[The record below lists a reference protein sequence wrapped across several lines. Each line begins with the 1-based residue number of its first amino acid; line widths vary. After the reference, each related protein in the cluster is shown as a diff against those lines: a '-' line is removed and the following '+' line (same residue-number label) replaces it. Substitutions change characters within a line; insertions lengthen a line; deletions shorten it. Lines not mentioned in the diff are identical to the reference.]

1 MSSLFDMIRSGAE
14 QVVKNTVTK
23 KTEPVPKVKTKLPT
37 GGTTKKPAA
46 SAAAAQPAAPVNTSG
61 TDIVTWSGNG
71 GISFFVK
78 PNAIQ
83 GIRELSIKASVDSED
98 KENGGEKYAGKKN
111 NGAVEITVK
120 AELNGY
126 LGADVQAVAMRAVDA
141 ARRGETGYFYCYGKK
156 LFGNQFMMMEAE
168 IGSVTMTGSGVWT
181 GCDLTMKMKG
191 CSKGDG
197 APALN
202 TGKSKPKEQPDGSAM
217 VNKLAEAGQALVR
230 DIATGFADKITGNI
244 AATNTAT
251 EQSKKILENSSRRP

>member
-14 QVVKNTVTK
+14 QVVKNTVSK

-168 IGSVTMTGSGVWT
+168 IGSVTMTGSGVWS
-181 GCDLTMKMKG
+181 GCDLSMKLKQ

-197 APALN
+197 APAV
-202 TGKSKPKEQPDGSAM
+202 TGKSKPKEKPDGSAM
-217 VNKLAEAGQALVR
+217 VNKLAEAGQTLAMGL
-230 DIATGFADKITGNI
+230 ATSFAERVTGSIT
-244 AATNTAT
+244 ATNTAK
-251 EQSKKILENSSRRP
+251 EQSQKLLQNSKRRD